1 MQCIFARCT
10 GDSKNSR
17 QPEKRKETRCVTAK
31 IYNDLKLEECVMPK
45 QIEGEPY
52 VRISVDEA
60 ADLHGNDDVVFV
72 DVRRTDEYIE
82 GHVEGALFITV
93 DDVLGRIDELPRDKN
108 LLFICAAGV
117 RSGLACEM
125 AAAMGYDSS
134 KLYNIEEGTPTWI
147 ERGYPTSQGT
157 DL

>member
-1 MQCIFARCT
+1 
-10 GDSKNSR
+10 
-17 QPEKRKETRCVTAK
+17 
-31 IYNDLKLEECVMPK
+31 MPN

-60 ADLHGNDDVVFV
+60 AELHGNEDVVFV

-93 DDVLGRIDELPRDKN
+93 DDVLARIDELPRDKD
-108 LLFICAAGV
+108 LMFICAAGV

-134 KLYNIEEGTPTWI
+134 KLFNIEEGTPTWN
-147 ERGYPTSQGT
+147 ERGHPTSQGT